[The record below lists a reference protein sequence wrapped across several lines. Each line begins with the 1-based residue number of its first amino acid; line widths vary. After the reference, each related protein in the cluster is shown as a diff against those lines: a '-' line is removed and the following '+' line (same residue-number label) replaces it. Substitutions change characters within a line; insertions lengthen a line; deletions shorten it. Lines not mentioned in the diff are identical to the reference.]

1 MSHARYNARIKG
13 SILEKL
19 CEANY
24 ARNPKKRLSRC
35 WTFSVEN
42 GIRCRWKAFEKNFL
56 YLSLFIC
63 LARISSS
70 RKWNSLLFN
79 PLRFKCRNYERESQ
93 ELAFDFSLSLNH
105 RRFIFHPELTMLQSF
120 INWNDIYKSSAME
133 KVKVDLDKMVWMFK
147 KKKKNSFVSGDKISR
162 QSFGKIISRSRI
174 FDVSD
179 RCFWRYIPV
188 ILFWTVSWN
197 ICLRLHSVEICKTFK
212 LSAMQFSSR
221 GYLPDVDVAVT
232 YPSSTLHDRLLF
244 LSLGLLAVRII
255 DSVCYRVII
264 YESCPLVVS
273 RFNSWLDSPRLGYSS
288 NYSDWS
294 ELRSPVTE
302 LRHDRP

>member
-1 MSHARYNARIKG
+1 MKFALCKKFHFPLGHSRGRGACFDLRAAECLHRASHLQSQFNWARCTDSLRPPLWVHARYNARIKG

-147 KKKKNSFVSGDKISR
+147 KKKKLF
-162 QSFGKIISRSRI
+162 RI
-174 FDVSD
+174 
-179 RCFWRYIPV
+179 
-188 ILFWTVSWN
+188 
-197 ICLRLHSVEICKTFK
+197 
-212 LSAMQFSSR
+212 R
-221 GYLPDVDVAVT
+221 G
-232 YPSSTLHDRLLF
+232 
-244 LSLGLLAVRII
+244 
-255 DSVCYRVII
+255 
-264 YESCPLVVS
+264 
-273 RFNSWLDSPRLGYSS
+273 
-288 NYSDWS
+288 
-294 ELRSPVTE
+294 
-302 LRHDRP
+302 